1 MARVILRPLVDRF
14 FFPFHYL
21 QTRMTTTTRIGIQ
34 GFGLLGRSLFRLSLD
49 RPEIEIGA
57 VAETADPEMLRYLLQ
72 FSTLPWRYDG
82 DVTLDDGNL
91 SVNGF
96 SAPVVRAG
104 AAGDAPWGDLGV
116 TTVVDFRDNQPTRSE
131 LEGHLAAGAERVVLC
146 APPGGDLDRTV
157 VVGLNE
163 DRIEPSDR
171 IVSAGSFTA
180 HCAGPLLRI
189 LDRDF
194 GVEQAFISSVRAY
207 GAGSRLADVPA
218 PEPRK
223 GRAAGENIIPA
234 ATGAAEEL
242 ATVLPELDGKL
253 SASAM
258 DVPVANGSVVDLV
271 CWHRDAVT
279 VGAVNDAVA
288 AAAGGEWNGRL
299 RFEREAI
306 VSADTVGS
314 RATCIFDSQATM
326 TLGERV
332 SKTIAWFDN
341 GWGYLHRLLE
351 LLAVL
356 DGAAGVQ
363 GGNP

>member
-1 MARVILRPLVDRF
+1 M
-14 FFPFHYL
+14 
-21 QTRMTTTTRIGIQ
+21 
-34 GFGLLGRSLFRLSLD
+34 GFGLLGRSLFRLALNRS
-49 RPEIEIGA
+49 EIEVGA
-57 VAETADPEMLRYLLQ
+57 VAETADPEMLRYLLR
-72 FSTLPWRYDG
+72 FSTLPWPLDADVALENGSLCVDG
-82 DVTLDDGNL
+82 
-91 SVNGF
+91 SCA
-96 SAPVVRAG
+96 SVVRAG
-104 AAGDAPWGDLGV
+104 SAGEAPWGDLGV
-116 TTVVDFRDNQPTRSE
+116 TTVVDFRDTQPTRTE
-131 LEGHLAAGAERVVLC
+131 LEGHLEAGAERVVLC
-146 APPGGDLDRTV
+146 APPGGELDRTV

-189 LDRDF
+189 LDGAF

-218 PEPRK
+218 PELRK

-234 ATGAAEEL
+234 GTEAAAEL
-242 ATVLPELDGKL
+242 ASVLPELGGKL

-271 CWHRDAVT
+271 CWHRDEVT
-279 VGAVNDAVA
+279 VDAIGETVA
-288 AAAGGEWNGRL
+288 AAADREWSGRL

-306 VSADTVGS
+306 VSADTAGS
-314 RATCIFDSQATM
+314 RATCIFDSRATM
-326 TLGERV
+326 TLGDHV

-351 LLAVL
+351 LVAALE
-356 DGAAGVQ
+356 GASAKAE
-363 GGNP
+363 GGAS

>member
-1 MARVILRPLVDRF
+1 
-14 FFPFHYL
+14 
-21 QTRMTTTTRIGIQ
+21 MTATRIGIM

-57 VAETADPEMLRYLLQ
+57 VADTADPEMLRYLLR
-72 FSTLPWRYDG
+72 FSTLPWRFDGEVGLDG
-82 DVTLDDGNL
+82 DRL
-91 SVNGF
+91 SLNGA
-96 SAPVVRAG
+96 SAPVLGAG
-104 AAGDAPWGDLGV
+104 SAGEVPWADHGV
-116 TTVVDFRDNQPTRSE
+116 TTVVDFRDTQPTRDE
-131 LEGHLAAGAERVVLC
+131 LAGHLEAGAERVVLC
-146 APPGGDLDRTV
+146 APPGGELDRTV

-163 DRIEPSDR
+163 DQLEPSDR

-189 LDRDF
+189 LDGAF

-218 PEPRK
+218 PELRK

-234 ATGAAEEL
+234 GTGAAGEL
-242 ATVLPELDGKL
+242 ATVLPELNGKL

-258 DVPVANGSVVDLV
+258 DVPVSNGSVVDLV
-271 CWHRDAVT
+271 CWHRDEVT
-279 VGAVNDAVA
+279 VDAINDAVA

-314 RATCIFDSQATM
+314 RETCIFDSQATM
-326 TLGERV
+326 ALGDRV
-332 SKTIAWFDN
+332 SKTIGWFDN

-351 LLAVL
+351 LVAAL
-356 DGAAGVQ
+356 DGAAGAE
-363 GGNP
+363 GSAS

>member
-1 MARVILRPLVDRF
+1 
-14 FFPFHYL
+14 
-21 QTRMTTTTRIGIQ
+21 MTATRIGIM
-34 GFGLLGRSLFRLSLD
+34 GFGLLGRSLLRLSLD

-57 VAETADPEMLRYLLQ
+57 VADTADPEMLRYLLR
-72 FSTLPWRYDG
+72 FSSLPWRFDGEVGLDG
-82 DVTLDDGNL
+82 DRL
-91 SVNGF
+91 SLNGA
-96 SAPVVRAG
+96 SAPVLGAG
-104 AAGDAPWGDLGV
+104 SAGEVPWADHGV
-116 TTVVDFRDNQPTRSE
+116 TTVVDFRDTQPTRDE
-131 LEGHLAAGAERVVLC
+131 LAGHLEAGAERVVLC
-146 APPGGDLDRTV
+146 APPGGELDRTV

-163 DRIEPSDR
+163 DQLEPSDR

-189 LDRDF
+189 LDGAF

-218 PEPRK
+218 PELRK

-242 ATVLPELDGKL
+242 ATVLPELNGKL

-258 DVPVANGSVVDLV
+258 DVPVSNGSVVDLV
-271 CWHRDAVT
+271 CWHRDPVT
-279 VGAVNDAVA
+279 VDSVNDAVA

-326 TLGERV
+326 TLGDRV

-341 GWGYLHRLLE
+341 GWGYLHRLVELVAALE
-351 LLAVL
+351 EAT
-356 DGAAGVQ
+356 GAEGSSS
-363 GGNP
+363 